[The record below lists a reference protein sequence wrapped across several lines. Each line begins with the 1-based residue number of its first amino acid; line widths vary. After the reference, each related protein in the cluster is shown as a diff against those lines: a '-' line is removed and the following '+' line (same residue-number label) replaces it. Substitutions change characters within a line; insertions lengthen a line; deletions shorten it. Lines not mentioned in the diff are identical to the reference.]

1 MPSND
6 LPEANNIPQLDKIVH
21 FTFYFVWSI
30 LLLSTKE
37 INLKPYIT
45 LSLLLLFSFG
55 IEILQL
61 LLPLGRSFSMLD
73 LAANLTGLIAGW
85 AFYSKAN

>member
-6 LPEANNIPQLDKIVH
+6 LPEAGKIPQLDKIVH
-21 FTFYFVWSI
+21 FTFYFVWAI

-37 INLKPYIT
+37 VNLPPYIT
-45 LSLLLLFSFG
+45 LSLLLLFSFC

-61 LLPLGRSFSMLD
+61 LFPLGRSFSVLD
-73 LAANLTGLIAGW
+73 LTANLAGLAAGW
-85 AFYSKAN
+85 VFFSKIK